1 MNSFIIIDAHVHTYP
16 TATIGEQAL
25 QGAGRS
31 GCSGTIPEL
40 LEVMAKGGITHA
52 VQANMTPTNDMK
64 QAALKRLPASLG
76 PQERDAAEK
85 KIDEEIIGRMQRRNL
100 WTCQVAKENRG
111 LIALISIDLLQK
123 AEEMEAEIEKMV
135 QQGAKG
141 LKLHPVAN
149 RFYPQDKRLWPAYGQ
164 AEKMNL
170 PILFHAGTAD
180 IAGYKEFDYSRP
192 ANFQEVA
199 KEFPKLKIILAH
211 LGKGFFAES
220 LEVAKKFANI
230 YLDTSAIITG
240 LESDKKFFNDEEI
253 VEFIRAMG
261 VSRVLFGS
269 DWPWFD
275 PLPALEKIK
284 NLPFNDEEKKMILGE
299 NAARLFAIAGGLGR

>member
-76 PQERDAAEK
+76 PQERDAAGK

-164 AEKMNL
+164 AEN
-170 PILFHAGTAD
+170 P
-180 IAGYKEFDYSRP
+180 
-192 ANFQEVA
+192 NF
-199 KEFPKLKIILAH
+199 
-211 LGKGFFAES
+211 
-220 LEVAKKFANI
+220 
-230 YLDTSAIITG
+230 
-240 LESDKKFFNDEEI
+240 
-253 VEFIRAMG
+253 
-261 VSRVLFGS
+261 
-269 DWPWFD
+269 
-275 PLPALEKIK
+275 
-284 NLPFNDEEKKMILGE
+284 
-299 NAARLFAIAGGLGR
+299 

>member
-1 MNSFIIIDAHVHTYP
+1 MSSLTIIDAHVHTYP
-16 TATIGEQAL
+16 TAAIGEQAL

-40 LEVMAKGGITHA
+40 LKVMAKGGIIQA
-52 VQANMTPTNDMK
+52 VQANMTPTYDMQ
-64 QAALKRLPASLG
+64 QAALKRLPASLS
-76 PQERDAAEK
+76 PEERETASK

-100 WTCQVAKENRG
+100 WTCQVARENSS
-111 LIALISIDLLQK
+111 LISLISVDLLQSR
-123 AEEMEAEIEKMV
+123 EEMIAEIEKMAKEH
-135 QQGAKG
+135 GARG

-149 RFYPQDKRLWPAYGQ
+149 RFYPQDRRLWPAYAQ

-180 IAGYKEFDYSRP
+180 IAGYKEFDFSRP
-192 ANFQEVA
+192 INFAEVA

-211 LGKGFFAES
+211 LGKSFFTES
-220 LEVAKKFANI
+220 LEVAQKFGNI
-230 YLDTSAIITG
+230 YLDTSAVITG

-253 VEFIRAMG
+253 VEFIRAIG

-275 PLPALEKIK
+275 PLPAIEKIQK
-284 NLPFNDEEKKMILGE
+284 LPFNDKEKQMILGE
-299 NAARLFAIAGGLGR
+299 NAARVFNI

>member
-1 MNSFIIIDAHVHTYP
+1 MNSFLAIDIHVHTYP

-40 LEVMAKGGITHA
+40 LKVMAQGGISHA
-52 VQANMTPTNDMK
+52 IQANMTPTYDMK
-64 QAALKRLPASLG
+64 QAALKKLSPSLS
-76 PQERDAAEK
+76 PEERETAEK
-85 KIDEEIIGRMQRRNL
+85 KINQEVVARMQRRNL
-100 WTCQVAKENRG
+100 WTCQVAKENTC
-111 LIALISIDLLQK
+111 LLPLISVDLLQSS
-123 AEEMEAEIEKMV
+123 EEMVAEIERMV
-135 QQGAKG
+135 KGYGARG

-149 RFYPQDKRLWPAYGQ
+149 RFYPQDRQIWPAYKQ

-192 ANFQEVA
+192 ANFQEIA
-199 KEFPKLKIILAH
+199 KEFPQLKIILAH
-211 LGKGFFAES
+211 LGKGFFTES
-220 LEVAKKFANI
+220 IEVAKKFDNI
-230 YLDTSAIITG
+230 YMDTSAVITG
-240 LESDKKFFNDEEI
+240 LESDKKNFSDREI
-253 VEFIRAMG
+253 VEFIRTIG

-275 PLPALEKIK
+275 PLPAMEKIRK
-284 NLPFNDEEKKMILGE
+284 LPFDDQEKQMILRE
-299 NAARLFAIAGGLGR
+299 NAVRVFGI